1 MTDLALSW
9 NGREADLVI
18 EDGDFA
24 LDDSLQT
31 SLIISL
37 FSDRRARADDAL
49 PDSNSTDRRGWVGDA
64 WPDVPADLIG
74 SRLWLL
80 GREKEI
86 AETLRRARE
95 YGQESVAWT
104 LDDGIAAKVD
114 VTASVPK
121 RGILRLQ
128 VVISRRNGQTEN
140 YQYDSLW
147 DALK

>member
-18 EDGDFA
+18 ENGDLA

-31 SLIISL
+31 SVIISL
-37 FSDRRARADDAL
+37 FSDRRARPDDAL
-49 PDSNSTDRRGWVGDA
+49 PDSASDRRGWAGDA
-64 WPDVPADLIG
+64 WPAVPTDRIG

-80 GREKEI
+80 TREKEI

-95 YGQESVAWT
+95 YGKESVAWT
-104 LDDGIAAKVD
+104 LEDGIAAKVE

-121 RGILRLQ
+121 RGVLRLQ
-128 VVISRRNGQTEN
+128 VTISRRDGRNEN
-140 YQYDSLW
+140 YQHDSLW
-147 DALK
+147 EALQ